1 MDDDALTIGQLARR
15 FGLNTSAIRYYEA
28 HDVLPEPLRVGGQ
41 RRYGPDA
48 VRRLE
53 VIAVAK
59 RAGLS
64 LDEIRALLRGD
75 DAGRP
80 AHESL
85 RAIAAHRLP
94 AVENEIKRAETMREW
109 LTVAANCTC
118 ETLDSCAQFQPSL
131 AR

>member
-28 HDVLPEPLRVGGQ
+28 HGVLPEPLRLSGQ
-41 RRYGPDA
+41 RRYGPDT

-53 VIAVAK
+53 VISVAK

-64 LDEIRALLRGD
+64 LDEIRVLLRGD

-85 RAIAAHRLP
+85 RGIAARRLP
-94 AVENEIKRAETMREW
+94 EVEAEIERAEAMREW
-109 LTVAANCTC
+109 LAVAAGCTC
-118 ETLDSCAQFQPSL
+118 ETLDSCSQFQP
-131 AR
+131 AA